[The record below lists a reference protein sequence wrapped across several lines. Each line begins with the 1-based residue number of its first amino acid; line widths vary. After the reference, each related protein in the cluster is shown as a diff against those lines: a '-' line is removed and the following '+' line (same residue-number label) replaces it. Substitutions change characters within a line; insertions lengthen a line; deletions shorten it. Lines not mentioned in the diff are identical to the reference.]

1 MQKQKKRNQKW
12 FKKQMKKREK
22 QLPTLSLSDSNFS
35 NFKIVYDL
43 QKEMIK
49 LDSRYYLN
57 NETVSQR
64 TDLRYV
70 ISTNNIPDEIR
81 TDVKK
86 LLSSKKPKRGQ
97 CLWYSKFVSSQIPGV
112 NQIFGLFHTKEFQL
126 MSSELPTNQLTST
139 YGTVFYKDEKEKV
152 WGLHS
157 WNEYKG
163 VHFDCLKDIF
173 YDFNEEK
180 NFIKYTILKKD
191 ENNIKTELSKY
202 FHSQYEFISSSLG

>member
-86 LLSSKKPKRGQ
+86 LLSSKNPKRGQ

-112 NQIFGLFHTKEFQL
+112 NQIFGLFQKKEFQIL
-126 MSSELPTNQLTST
+126 SSELPKNQLIST
-139 YGTVFYKDEKEKV
+139 YGTVFYKDEDENV

-163 VHFDCLKDIF
+163 VYFDCLKDTF

-180 NFIKYTILKKD
+180 DFIKYTIVKKD
-191 ENNIKTELSKY
+191 ENNIKTELSK
-202 FHSQYEFISSSLG
+202 FFSSQYEFISSSLG